1 MQWVWTAVLLAVAE
15 AGMLVVFSP
24 LSARRYERIYSRNDD
39 YGKVILTE
47 DGLSLESAIATTQP
61 SLIIDLTESN
71 RTNFQL
77 QMVAAS
83 SSIRLCTIQDG
94 EILPNPDLTTE
105 LSTFTAL
112 LNSFHWEIF
121 NIIQSENTHESELS
135 RKLQERFPLSQPFL
149 LPSDFPPE
157 QVDFFLGRLVKPR
170 GLEYFVVLTDVNRAE
185 LVLKAAIRKRLYREG
200 NLVILGS
207 RCNRVSE
214 EVLGELGGGLLAFTQ
229 YSRVPISPEDR
240 TDLALST
247 LSSPTPPT
255 QYLNLYNT
263 DAAEYHLLGQ
273 CSHTG
278 CNITGTLQFPGQTS
292 SIPAQP
298 NGSLLISLPTDSSG
312 GNEDVTLIH
321 TYGAVAAVAET
332 NQRSDLLP
340 GFRLINQTFYFGVV
354 DFNPQLMVENA
365 YKLGFNFGSAVFNG
379 VDNRAIPALFALF
392 ASANLSIPVIGSE
405 SPYQGFSSTAI
416 MPLFVRTIVSD
427 AYSAAIYAQL
437 MMVFRWKRCIVINEP
452 GLGIEGF
459 VASFIYACD
468 LRGIEVINRNNTLL
482 AENFTSTS
490 IETDLD
496 WFRPL
501 IESKVRIVMIVSV
514 SKDIIE
520 KVVSSLYA
528 AGARRGDIVIV
539 AVAWL
544 IDGIWE
550 YMRGDHYK
558 EYSELMPGAFISFPM
573 SFLGREGKRVYHNL
587 KRQYGV
593 EPPSGMCLFYDSGM
607 LVAHALDFLI
617 ENGEDAE
624 DGFMV
629 NSALRTTRFTGCTGV
644 VYIDPDSNDRSQM
657 DFLVQNLQYYAE
669 NDTWRLVPVLRYSP
683 TSLTMITR
691 LNDFQWPDGSSHTPT
706 DTFEYDID
714 CPFHSRDLRSSAGGK
729 WVMIGVSCGIVLFT
743 SLVTL
748 WIWKKWWSRSIAPLS
763 GSAELSVS
771 DVIVLGSIVVEFVQ
785 YITLCTASSG
795 LITALQRLGE
805 SVTLDFK
812 SLIELN
818 NGMYWTL
825 LNCVL
830 LSCLLWTVFLVMFY
844 LDLWRKLAG
853 MCTTIEQLADF
864 SLPIVGNLGFLPFI
878 SSLTDVFA
886 CDQTTGDQWTDAV
899 LNKDCYQRCWVY
911 PHLMY
916 VVGACGALVLYV
928 PTAVF
933 CRPLWQEFQPALH
946 VKTSPGFLMLKTI
959 YQVTLIVLSKTVKRT
974 WPFAH
979 SIVYTAVSAV
989 FTGLVIW
996 QKPFN
1001 YARPN
1006 LWQCVLMAGIVWLG
1020 LLSCISA
1027 GVDNIGNLVL
1037 VALLL
1042 AGWGLLILIGIILQ
1056 IRYFP
1061 SQLHRRKGR
1070 DVTLLFKFQ
1079 LKRNAVDPRT
1089 ISHSL
1094 TKVQPLD
1101 TFCPCPA

>member
-1 MQWVWTAVLLAVAE
+1 MQWVWAAALLAVAQ
-15 AGMLVVFSP
+15 AGTLVVFSP
-24 LSARRYERIYSRNDD
+24 LSARRYERIYIRNDD
-39 YGKVILTE
+39 YGKVIMTE
-47 DGLSLESAIATTQP
+47 DGFSLESAIETLQP
-61 SLIIDLTESN
+61 SLIVDLTESN
-71 RTNFQL
+71 QTNLQL

-83 SSIRLCTIQDG
+83 SSIRLCTLQDG
-94 EILPNPDLTTE
+94 EIISSPDFITE
-105 LSTFTAL
+105 LSAFTAL

-121 NIIQSENTHESELS
+121 NIIQSENSRESELS

-149 LPSDFPPE
+149 LPTDFTPE
-157 QVDFFLGRLVKPR
+157 QVDFFVGRLVKPR
-170 GLEYFVVLTDVNRAE
+170 GLQYFLILTDSDRAE
-185 LVLKAAIRKRLYREG
+185 LVLRAAIRKRLYREG
-200 NLVILGS
+200 NLVILGC
-207 RCNRVSE
+207 RCNRISE
-214 EVLGELGGGLLAFTQ
+214 EVLVELGGGLLAFTQ

-240 TDLALST
+240 TNLALSV
-247 LSSPTPPT
+247 LSSPTSPA
-255 QYLNLYNT
+255 QYLNVYNT
-263 DAAEYHLLGQ
+263 DASEYRFLGH
-273 CSHTG
+273 CSYTVCNLTG
-278 CNITGTLQFPGQTS
+278 NLQFPGATS

-298 NGSLLISLPTDSSG
+298 NGSLLISLPTNSSG
-312 GNEDVTLIH
+312 ENEDVTLIH
-321 TYGAVAAVAET
+321 TYGAVAAVTET

-340 GFRLINQTFYFGVV
+340 GFRLLNQTFYFGVV

-365 YKLGFNFGSAVFNG
+365 YKLGFKFGSAVFNG
-379 VDNRAIPALFALF
+379 IANQAIPALFALF
-392 ASANLSIPVIGSE
+392 ASANLSIPVIGTE
-405 SPYQGFSSTAI
+405 SPYQGFSSPAI
-416 MPLFVRTIVSD
+416 LPLFVRTIVSD

-437 MMVFRWKRCIVINEP
+437 MLIFRWKRCIVISEH
-452 GLGIEGF
+452 GLGLEGF

-468 LRGIEVINRNNTLL
+468 LRGITVINRNNTLL
-482 AENFTSTS
+482 GDDFASTP

-501 IESKVRIVMIVSV
+501 IESKVRIILIASV
-514 SKDIIE
+514 SKDVIE

-550 YMRGDHYK
+550 YMRGEHYE
-558 EYSELMPGAFISFPM
+558 EYAELMPGAFISFPM
-573 SFLGREGKRVYHNL
+573 SFLGHEGKRIYHDL
-587 KRQYGV
+587 KRQYRV

-617 ENGEDAE
+617 EHGEDAE
-624 DGFMV
+624 DGFKV

-669 NDTWRLVPVLRYSP
+669 NDTWRLVPALRYSP
-683 TSLTMITR
+683 TSLTMVTR
-691 LNDFQWPDGSSHTPT
+691 LNDFQWPDGSSITPT
-706 DTFEYDID
+706 DTFVYDID
-714 CPFHSRDLRSSAGGK
+714 CPFHSRDLHSSTGGK
-729 WVMIGVSCGIVLFT
+729 WVMIGVSYGIVVFT
-743 SLVTL
+743 GLVTL

-785 YITLCTASSG
+785 YLTLCTASSG

-812 SLIELN
+812 SLIDLN
-818 NGMYWTL
+818 KGMYWTL

-844 LDLWRKLAG
+844 LDLWKKLAG
-853 MCTTIEQLADF
+853 MCTTIEQFADF

-878 SSLTDVFA
+878 SSLTDVFS
-886 CDQTTGDQWTDAV
+886 CDQTIGDQWTDAV
-899 LNKDCYQRCWVY
+899 LSKDCYQHCWVY
-911 PHLMY
+911 PHLVY
-916 VVGACGALVLYV
+916 VIGACGALVLYV

-979 SIVYTAVSAV
+979 SIVYTAVSAG

-996 QKPFN
+996 KKPFN

-1006 LWQCVLMAGIVWLG
+1006 LWQSVLMVGIVWLG
-1020 LLSCISA
+1020 LLTCISV
-1027 GVDNIGNLVL
+1027 GMDSIGNLVL

-1042 AGWGLLILIGIILQ
+1042 IGWGLLLLIGIILQ

-1079 LKRNAVDPRT
+1079 LKRGAVDPRT
-1089 ISHSL
+1089 ISHTL

-1101 TFCPCPA
+1101 TFSPCPA